1 MDAERRLRSDAG
13 PGSCHQAEEKK
24 SQWLNATRSL
34 GREEAAYMCTLKVD
48 EIERMLQA
56 RNISITLTKGAS
68 QKWFLLDVLLAWAC
82 L

>member
-1 MDAERRLRSDAG
+1 
-13 PGSCHQAEEKK
+13 
-24 SQWLNATRSL
+24 
-34 GREEAAYMCTLKVD
+34 MCTLKVD